1 MSVFTVSE
9 DVYGIQLDDDET
21 IATYLI
27 AGDEP
32 VLIETGT
39 ANGVSHIMD
48 GLTEV
53 GIEPTEL
60 QHAVIG
66 HYHLD
71 HAGGAPALQ
80 EAAPNATFY
89 LHEAMAEWLTD
100 PDQFEALVSSSA
112 EALGTSFESM
122 GAPETALS
130 RDRLEIVTDDGR
142 EVDIGSTTLDLLH
155 TPGHSPDHLSVMLPD
170 AGVLFANE
178 AIGRYYPRADT
189 FHPPVTVPSFDIE
202 ATRTSIDRLAALE
215 PDIVTLSHYGTRSD
229 PEILFETAHEQ
240 LTRFTERVPALYD
253 ECDEDLD
260 QTVDAVRR
268 ELIDLEDS
276 YSETVAST
284 QADVCTRGVLRSVDI
299 L

>member
-1 MSVFTVSE
+1 MAVFTVNE
-9 DVYGIQLDDDET
+9 DVYGIQLDDSET
-21 IATYLI
+21 MATYLV

-32 VLIETGT
+32 TLIETGT
-39 ANGVSHIMD
+39 ANGVSQILD
-48 GLTEV
+48 GLAEV
-53 GIEPTEL
+53 GIEPAEL

-80 EAAPNATFY
+80 AAAPNATFY

-100 PDQFEALVSSSA
+100 PDRFDTLVSSSA
-112 EALGTSFESM
+112 EALGASFEAM

-130 RDRLEIVTDDGR
+130 TDQLEIVSDDGR
-142 EVDIGSTTLDLLH
+142 EIDIGSKTLDLVH
-155 TPGHSPDHLSVMLPD
+155 TPGHSPDHMSVMLPD
-170 AGVLFANE
+170 ANVLCANE
-178 AIGRYYPRADT
+178 AIGRYYPRTDA

-229 PEILFETAHEQ
+229 PEILFETAREQ

-253 ECDEDLD
+253 ECGEDLD
-260 QTVDAVRR
+260 ATIERVRR
-268 ELIDLEDS
+268 ELMDLEDG
-276 YSETVAST
+276 YSETVVST
-284 QADVCTRGVLRSVDI
+284 QADVCTRGVLGAVGK